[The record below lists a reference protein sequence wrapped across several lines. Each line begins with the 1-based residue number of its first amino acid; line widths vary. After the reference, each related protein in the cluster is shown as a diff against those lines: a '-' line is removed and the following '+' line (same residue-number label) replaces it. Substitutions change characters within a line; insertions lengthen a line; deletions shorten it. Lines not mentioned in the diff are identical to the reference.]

1 MCDCLHLCRIESPL
15 AQLYGTSTMEH
26 HHFDH
31 SIMILN
37 SEVTCFMYL
46 ITLLGPII
54 NTVLLYTAE
63 EKRIAFPEL

>member
-1 MCDCLHLCRIESPL
+1 
-15 AQLYGTSTMEH
+15 
-26 HHFDH
+26 
-31 SIMILN
+31 MILN

-63 EKRIAFPEL
+63 EKRIAFPELWEGNTLFSRSVRFGESLFKWK